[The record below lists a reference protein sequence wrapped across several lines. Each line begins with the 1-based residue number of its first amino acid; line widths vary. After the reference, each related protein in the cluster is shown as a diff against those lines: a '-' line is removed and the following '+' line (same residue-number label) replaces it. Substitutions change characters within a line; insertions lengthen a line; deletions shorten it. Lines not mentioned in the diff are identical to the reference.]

1 MLMNTTMINRLQSLS
16 AGTRMLCLLAL
27 VPLLAGC
34 DKLVASF
41 ADADELD
48 FVNELKTQKEEAI
61 QVSNVEFS
69 PDCKTFTVTTR
80 MYEDIGPYSLMD
92 TTRLHIS
99 VKETVD
105 GIAKSRRSQPR
116 LVSVRN
122 LKADNIHKAG
132 IHLLAL
138 VDATLPQSSLDRI
151 RDYVLE
157 LRAVFNHDNLF
168 VAFMDGQTVSESM
181 KATDYVLDNS
191 FKHSDQD
198 FVYLYRFIL
207 QKQNEMTCHLDPWSN
222 ARRTVLL
229 VFSDG
234 EVYDNET
241 DMPID
246 PDHYLFE
253 DQLVGGDAAVTP
265 DFQAFFASV
274 RPMREVGESQGSAV
288 LFRYCRAT
296 HGLFMQD
303 YSGTQ
308 LKNAV
313 LDYFHV
319 SPDANEFV
327 FENPDGKV
335 YRGNDETLNVHFTDV
350 RNDSLV
356 TSFTTTVSKGTIYNP
371 IIVHGRSIP
380 TILINGLLLVTAIL
394 IIVWLLMQFI
404 IPFIRYRYF
413 LHKYVIRYTGGN
425 MGVASSL
432 VRESCYYC
440 KQPFEAGDKIVVK
453 CEHAM
458 HKVCWDE
465 NEYHCPEYSDRCKH
479 GSHYYNRHNLSD
491 SRNASFVMKWV
502 FMAVVAAWLAWIMF
516 VVSDHALTDFVLT
529 SIDAQ
534 NLMPHAPFMPLMSFG
549 FAIGF
554 FLTYGIYMLSTIHY
568 PSLPMR
574 IFGSAVRAI
583 VAAVGC
589 WLVSFLSSFLL
600 AISEISIIDILI
612 EWIPWTLSG
621 FIIAFCGTFHTR
633 VVLRKLLILPSIA
646 FGIITMYVWWLFFDS
661 DIDYR
666 ELLLVSFVVYAVGL
680 AVSVA
685 SITPRSERFFLKVEG
700 AVKGMD
706 IALYKWF
713 RNNPDSVVTL
723 GKSVDCSLQ
732 LSWDI
737 VSDVAPVQAEI
748 RMHQN
753 TLWLIAMEPGVYIQG
768 KAVEPNHRV
777 RLYHGKS
784 FLIGKTT
791 FTYIEKDR

>member
-1 MLMNTTMINRLQSLS
+1 MQKKI
-16 AGTRMLCLLAL
+16 LCLLAL
-27 VPLLAGC
+27 VLLLTGC
-34 DKLVASF
+34 DKLVADF
-41 ADADELD
+41 VDADGLD
-48 FVNELKTQKEEAI
+48 FVDELKTQKKEAI
-61 QVSNVEFS
+61 QVSKVEFS

-92 TTRLHIS
+92 TSKLHIS
-99 VKETVD
+99 IKETVE

-122 LKADNIHKAG
+122 VKADNIHKAG
-132 IHLLAL
+132 IQLLVL

-151 RDYVLE
+151 RNYVLE

-168 VAFMDGQTVSESM
+168 VAFMDGETVSESM
-181 KATDYVLDNS
+181 KATDYVMDNY
-191 FKHSDQD
+191 FKHSDQH
-198 FVYLYRFIL
+198 FVYLYRSIL
-207 QKQNEMTCHLDPWSN
+207 QKQNEMTCHLEPW
-222 ARRTVLL
+222 ADALRMVLL

-234 EVYDNET
+234 KVYDNET

-253 DQLVGGDAAVTP
+253 DQLVSDEVSTTP
-265 DFQAFFASV
+265 DFQAFYASV
-274 RPMREVGESQGSAV
+274 RPMREVGESQGTAV
-288 LFRYCRAT
+288 LLRYCRAKN
-296 HGLFMQD
+296 GQFMQT

-313 LDYFHV
+313 LNYFKV

-327 FENPDGKV
+327 FENPDGKL
-335 YRGNDETLNVHFTDV
+335 YRGNYETLNVRFTDV

-356 TSFTTTVSKGTIYNP
+356 TSFSTTISMGSIYYP
-371 IIVHGRSIP
+371 IIVRGRSIP
-380 TILINGLLLVTAIL
+380 AILASGLLLVSVII
-394 IIVWLLMQFI
+394 IIVWLLLQFV
-404 IPFIRYRYF
+404 IPFIRYCYF
-413 LHKYVIRYTGGN
+413 KHKYVIRYTGGN
-425 MGVASSL
+425 MGVGSSL

-440 KQPFEAGDKIVVK
+440 KQPFETGDKIVVK

-458 HKVCWDE
+458 HKACWDE

-479 GSHYYNRHNLSD
+479 GTHYYNRHNLSD
-491 SRNASFVMKWV
+491 SRNASFVMKWI

-516 VVSDHALTDFVLT
+516 VVSDHQLTNFVLT
-529 SIDAQ
+529 SFDAQ
-534 NLMPHAPFMPLMSFG
+534 NLMPHAPLLPLMSFG

-554 FLTYGIYMLSTIHY
+554 FLTFGISMLSTIHY

-574 IFGSAVRAI
+574 MFGSAVRGI
-583 VAAVGC
+583 VAALGC
-589 WLVSFLSSFLL
+589 GLVFFLSYILIE
-600 AISEISIIDILI
+600 ISEISIIDILI

-621 FIIAFCGTFHTR
+621 FIIAICGTFHTR

-646 FGIITMYVWWLFFDS
+646 FGVITMYVWWLFFDS

-666 ELLLVSFVVYAVGL
+666 VLLLISFVVYAVGL
-680 AVSVA
+680 AISVA

-748 RMHQN
+748 RMQQN
-753 TLWLIAMEPGVYIQG
+753 NLWLIALEPGVYMQG
-768 KAVEPNHRV
+768 KPVEPNKRL
-777 RLYHGKS
+777 RLYHGRS
-784 FLIGKTT
+784 FIIGKTT